1 MWSQLCRWLCQT
13 WNSNWSENQLG
24 TGAAHRKMRAWPL
37 AGLRRIFCAGLEPE
51 GCRQDVNLSPLH
63 VRAPWRTRLLAQPH
77 SIATCSVVS
86 VQNTS
91 DMWAMVKQM
100 TDVLLVPATD
110 ALKSRNSVEVRME
123 FVRQAL
129 GYLEQRWGCGSTEAA
144 FKIPWRQPFPCL
156 KWSSS

>member
-1 MWSQLCRWLCQT
+1 MWSQLYRWLCQT
-13 WNSNWSENQLG
+13 WNSNWSENPLR
-24 TGAAHRKMRAWPL
+24 TGAAYGKMRAWPL
-37 AGLRRIFCAGLEPE
+37 ARPRPIFFAGLEPE

-63 VRAPWRTRLLAQPH
+63 VRAPRRTRLLAQPH
-77 SIATCSVVS
+77 SVVTCSVVS
-86 VQNTS
+86 VQNIS

-129 GYLEQRWGCGSTEAA
+129 GYLEQRWGSGSTEAA
-144 FKIPWRQPFPCL
+144 FKIPWRQPFPFEVVL
-156 KWSSS
+156 